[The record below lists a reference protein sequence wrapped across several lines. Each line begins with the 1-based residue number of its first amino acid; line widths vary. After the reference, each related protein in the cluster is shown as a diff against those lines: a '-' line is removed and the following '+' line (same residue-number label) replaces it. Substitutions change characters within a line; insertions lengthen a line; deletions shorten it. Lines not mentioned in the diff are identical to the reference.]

1 MKKIGLEHVNDI
13 CGICKH
19 CPRHLPVATYILA
32 WMVVCIRPCLVII
45 TLLTSVN
52 VETLWD
58 EPEQAL
64 EELLPTVLKLASYH
78 EIF

>member
-1 MKKIGLEHVNDI
+1 M
-13 CGICKH
+13 
-19 CPRHLPVATYILA
+19 
-32 WMVVCIRPCLVII
+32 II

-58 EPEQAL
+58 KPEQAL

-78 EIF
+78 VRYSRICSPCELKLGEKSGQGVYSKCISECI

>member
-1 MKKIGLEHVNDI
+1 M
-13 CGICKH
+13 
-19 CPRHLPVATYILA
+19 
-32 WMVVCIRPCLVII
+32 II

-58 EPEQAL
+58 KPEQAL

-78 EIF
+78 VRYSRICSPCERKLGEKRGQRVARVFTQSVLMSVVSSGPL